1 MPIFIGLGM
10 VNVSGGLK
18 NTTLPRLEFGL
29 ISPDTREFRR
39 TTMAAI
45 MFPATLSRPLALAA
59 VVVVLLL
66 GGTLGLWGYY
76 GTAIFFEMLR
86 AGWAA
91 CF

>member
-1 MPIFIGLGM
+1 M
-10 VNVSGGLK
+10 VNVRACLM
-18 NTTLPRLEFGL
+18 NTTLPRLVFGL
-29 ISPDTREFRR
+29 ISPDRRKFRR
-39 TTMAAI
+39 TVMAAI
-45 MFPATLSRPLALAA
+45 MFPAMLSRPLALAA

-66 GGTLGLWGYY
+66 GATLGLWAYY

>member
-18 NTTLPRLEFGL
+18 ITTLPRLNFRL

-66 GGTLGLWGYY
+66 GATLGLWGYY

-86 AGWAA
+86 AGWAV

>member
-1 MPIFIGLGM
+1 
-10 VNVSGGLK
+10 
-18 NTTLPRLEFGL
+18 
-29 ISPDTREFRR
+29 
-39 TTMAAI
+39 MAAI
-45 MFPATLSRPLALAA
+45 MFPATSRALALAA

-66 GGTLGLWGYY
+66 GATLGLWAYY

>member
-1 MPIFIGLGM
+1 
-10 VNVSGGLK
+10 
-18 NTTLPRLEFGL
+18 
-29 ISPDTREFRR
+29 
-39 TTMAAI
+39 MAAI
-45 MFPATLSRPLALAA
+45 IFPATLSRSLVLVA

-66 GGTLGLWGYY
+66 AATMGLWAYY

>member
-1 MPIFIGLGM
+1 
-10 VNVSGGLK
+10 
-18 NTTLPRLEFGL
+18 
-29 ISPDTREFRR
+29 
-39 TTMAAI
+39 MAAM
-45 MFPATLSRPLALAA
+45 MFPATLSRPLALVA

-66 GGTLGLWGYY
+66 AATLGLWGYY